1 MGADDPRLNTA
12 GKIDFRIA
20 RMIAAWK
27 KDDPPPNRVK
37 PIPLQVIRRIAYVA
51 QQLPPGPEGDYLRA
65 IADMIIIGFF
75 FLLRPGEYTDA
86 PSDTTPF
93 TLADVQLFCGPTRLD
108 LHTSSDAML
117 NQALFSTLTFGDQKN
132 AVRNEVIGLK
142 ISGDTFLCPVKAL
155 IRRVLHLRSH
165 GAPLSTPLARVF
177 SQDNIRTRSV
187 TPTVI
192 TKTLRDAVR
201 YIGFDLGFLPSDVS
215 ARSLR
220 AAGATAL
227 LVANVDTDIIR
238 LLGRWRSDE
247 MLRYLHVSSEAMM
260 ASYSAKML
268 NADYSLLPNALV
280 PCH

>member
-1 MGADDPRLNTA
+1 
-12 GKIDFRIA
+12 
-20 RMIAAWK
+20 
-27 KDDPPPNRVK
+27 
-37 PIPLQVIRRIAYVA
+37 
-51 QQLPPGPEGDYLRA
+51 
-65 IADMIIIGFF
+65 
-75 FLLRPGEYTDA
+75 
-86 PSDTTPF
+86 
-93 TLADVQLFCGPTRLD
+93 
-108 LHTSSDAML
+108 ML

-177 SQDNIRTRSV
+177 SQDSIRTRSV

-227 LVANVDTDIIR
+227 LVAKVDTDIIR